1 MSQILKYRLFA
12 IILVCV
18 FCVFNIGVPIVVAS
32 CPMMDN
38 MTIQKNCCPPLT
50 TTSQENFK
58 GTKDYSCCQ
67 TIIAADRNTTEYTQ
81 TNDLVNRVV
90 KFLQV
95 IPSPII
101 STELTIKN
109 NELFIT
115 SLFFSV
121 RHLQDIPI
129 FTSSLL
135 L

>member
-12 IILVCV
+12 IILVGI

-38 MTIQKNCCPPLT
+38 MTTQKNCCPPVT
-50 TTSQENFK
+50 TASHANLK
-58 GTKDYSCCQ
+58 GMKDYSCCQ
-67 TIIAADRNTTEYTQ
+67 TIIAADRNTIEYTQ
-81 TNDLVNRVV
+81 TNDFVNRVV

-109 NELFIT
+109 NELSIT
-115 SLFFSV
+115 SLSFSV
-121 RHLQDIPI
+121 KHLQDIPI